1 MSATLTTQQQIAMI
15 LSRETSVSHLNTKM
29 ATAVNWDNIVIQGSK
44 DLVLPAIYV
53 ALKYKKALHILPK
66 DLEVYLAKITE
77 INRNRNVAIS
87 KQVTSISQLLHTH
100 NIQHVFLKGT
110 AMLALNQYN
119 DIAERM
125 LGDIDI
131 LVDREHIKKAFQLL
145 KTNGYSKTLGFA
157 YDNPTHRH
165 LERLIPDTHLAA
177 IELHRE
183 VVATKHQH
191 LLQAKNILQNKQICQ
206 GIPIPNTYYL
216 ALHNIYNWQLN
227 DHGHYFSAINHRTL
241 YDSLILNTPKNKTL
255 ITQLYTTNFGQ
266 SFLELSKIYYPDYA
280 QIVTQSKM
288 KVYRKK
294 HLLKQKHKH
303 LKAITLFIKV
313 LYLESS
319 QRITLVINN
328 KSYRKHLFNMIFS
341 KKKNTFN
348 S

>member
-15 LSRETSVSHLNTKM
+15 LSRETTVSHLNAKM

-44 DLVLPAIYV
+44 NLVLPAIYAV
-53 ALKYKKALHILPK
+53 LKSKKALHILPK
-66 DLEVYLAKITE
+66 DLEVYLAEITE
-77 INRNRNVAIS
+77 INRNRNLAIS
-87 KQVTSISQLLHTH
+87 KQVSSISQLLHTH

-110 AMLALNQYN
+110 AMLTLNQYN
-119 DIAERM
+119 DPSERM

-131 LVDREHIKKAFQLL
+131 LVDHKQIKKAFQLL
-145 KTNGYSKTLGFA
+145 KTNGYSKTLSFA

-177 IELHRE
+177 IELHYE

-206 GIPIPNTYYL
+206 GIPIPNAYYL

-227 DHGHYFSAINHRTL
+227 DHGHHYHKINHRTL
-241 YDSLILNTPKNKTL
+241 YDSLMLNTPKSETL
-255 ITQLYTTNFGQ
+255 ITHLYTTNFGQ
-266 SFLELSKIYYPDYA
+266 SFLELAKIYYPDYK
-280 QIVTQSKM
+280 KM
-288 KVYRKK
+288 KSTKKMLHYRRIY
-294 HLLKQKHKH
+294 L
-303 LKAITLFIKV
+303 
-313 LYLESS
+313 LESKNKYLKKITVFFKTLS
-319 QRITLVINN
+319 LDTKERITLVINN